1 MIHHQNNNQNLRIN
15 STSNSK
21 FNKTMNISNLK
32 YNEYDKINTIDK
44 DLILLKN
51 NVSNLINK
59 AE

>member
-1 MIHHQNNNQNLRIN
+1 
-15 STSNSK
+15 
-21 FNKTMNISNLK
+21 MNISNLK